1 MDIIL
6 TPDIYAPSVDSNGN
20 YIDNIPE
27 IINGITYPWGTQK
40 NKVYE
45 NSTKFNQH
53 IKTKKHQKWLTI
65 MNNNKANYYIE
76 MIKYKDLVENQKK
89 NNYAIR

>member
-27 IINGITYPWGTQK
+27 IINGITYP
-40 NKVYE
+40 
-45 NSTKFNQH
+45 
-53 IKTKKHQKWLTI
+53 
-65 MNNNKANYYIE
+65 
-76 MIKYKDLVENQKK
+76 
-89 NNYAIR
+89 